1 MLANFSDEELAVTKA
16 TTLGIAQE
24 VSENLS
30 VTLKEQEEGNSNSGY
45 LSGIQEIK
53 NPKALLSEVLRREV
67 TSPKSFRDSCDR
79 TSSIAILLIFFMMM
93 SVTISRAETW

>member
-24 VSENLS
+24 VSENLL

-45 LSGIQEIK
+45 LSGIQEDK
-53 NPKALLSEVLRREV
+53 ES
-67 TSPKSFRDSCDR
+67 KSFIVRS
-79 TSSIAILLIFFMMM
+79 T
-93 SVTISRAETW
+93 